1 MARVA
6 LYARVSTKRDQTTEN
21 QLISLRDWA
30 EGRGHT
36 IIGEFVDEGFSGKI
50 GKEKRPALDALE
62 KAAKRGEVD
71 MIAVTALDRLGRNL
85 NHLVGLSAEL
95 EALGIGLFVRNLA
108 LDTSTPAGRL
118 MFHVIG
124 SLAEFER
131 ELIRERTI
139 LGLERV
145 RKQGKKLGR
154 PRVPRNVEARIV
166 SLLEAKVSINK
177 IMRITRVGATTVYRV
192 MNELER
198 GESTDEINKLDR
210 SIYQSP
216 RKNRAAG
223 GGDPK

>member
-36 IIGEFVDEGFSGKI
+36 VIAEFVDEGFSGKI

-62 KAAKRGEVD
+62 KAAKRGEID
-71 MIAVTALDRLGRNL
+71 MVAVTALDRLGRNL
-85 NHLVGLSAEL
+85 NHLVGLAAEL

-118 MFHVIG
+118 MFNVIG

-139 LGLERV
+139 LGLDRA

-154 PRVPRNVEARIV
+154 PKVPRNVEARIV
-166 SLLEAKVSINK
+166 SLLDAKVSINK
-177 IMRITRVGATTVYRV
+177 IMRLTRVGVTTVYRV
-192 MNELER
+192 KKELE
-198 GESTDEINKLDR
+198 GC
-210 SIYQSP
+210 
-216 RKNRAAG
+216 KN
-223 GGDPK
+223 PTEP